1 MIYVRF
7 QRLTKTA
14 MTPTRGS
21 TFAAGFD
28 LYADTDREV
37 VVEPGETVPFYTG
50 LALEIPGGY
59 CGKIYSRSGLSTK
72 YGLRLANGVAVVD
85 SDYRGN
91 IGIPMHNDSDKPV
104 TVMPHERLAQI
115 HRDVAHIPLALSL
128 VGDVFGHLQA
138 HGGLVQG
145 GVDGVSQIAGVA
157 GLIEIVSVVAE
168 EG

>member
-7 QRLTKTA
+7 KRLTKTA

-50 LALEIPGGY
+50 LAVEIPDGY
-59 CGKIYSRSGLSTK
+59 CGKIYSRSGLSTR
-72 YGLRLANGVAVVD
+72 YGLRLANGVGVVD

-91 IGIPMHNDSDKPV
+91 VGVPLHNDGDKPV
-104 TVMPHERLAQI
+104 TVVPHERVAQLVI
-115 HRDVAHIPLALSL
+115 ECCPDVVFYETEELTKTER
-128 VGDVFGHLQA
+128 GDGGFGSS
-138 HGGLVQG
+138 GRT
-145 GVDGVSQIAGVA
+145 
-157 GLIEIVSVVAE
+157 
-168 EG
+168 

>member
-7 QRLTKTA
+7 KRLTKTA
-14 MTPTRGS
+14 MTPTRES
-21 TFAAGFD
+21 AFAAGYD

-115 HRDVAHIPLALSL
+115 IIEECPDVVYYETDELTQTER
-128 VGDVFGHLQA
+128 GGNGFGST
-138 HGGLVQG
+138 GR
-145 GVDGVSQIAGVA
+145 I
-157 GLIEIVSVVAE
+157 
-168 EG
+168 